1 MKKLTYKLNKNLT
14 GRQATMLNWKLTQ
27 IEGSVRII
35 NKEEN
40 RMINAKSLI
49 GLLSGA
55 FRADNIIDIVIEDEK
70 DLSKIKE
77 ILNEVGQ
84 QI

>member
-1 MKKLTYKLNKNLT
+1 MTVSYKLDKNLI
-14 GRQATMLNWKLTQ
+14 GRTAAMMNWKLGQ
-27 IEGSVRII
+27 VNSSVRIV

-49 GLLSGA
+49 GLLSGC
-55 FRADNIIDIVIEDEK
+55 FKADNIIDIVIEDERDFK
-70 DLSKIKE
+70 KVKE
-77 ILNEVGQ
+77 ILDEVGK

>member
-1 MKKLTYKLNKNLT
+1 MTKVTYQLNKNLT
-14 GRQATMLNWKLTQ
+14 GRQANMLNWKLSQ
-27 IEGSVRII
+27 VQSSIRIL
-35 NKEEN
+35 NKEED

-55 FRADNIIDIVIEDEK
+55 FRADNIIDIIIEDER
-70 DLSKIKE
+70 DLNKVKE

>member
-1 MKKLTYKLNKNLT
+1 MSKVTYRLNKNLT
-14 GRQATMLNWKLTQ
+14 GRQANMLNWKLTQ
-27 IEGSVRII
+27 IPGSVRII

-55 FRADNIIDIVIEDEK
+55 FRADNIIDIIIEDERDEK
-70 DLSKIKE
+70 KVKE
-77 ILNEVGQ
+77 ILNEVGM